1 MDPDRMAIK
10 FYQAGA
16 LLGLVAGLLMFVNL
30 PSLRGVVVNTTLLV
44 LLSASAGHVFDR
56 RNFYSVGLTALL
68 LLPVLFFTGFLPAQC
83 TTEQVIHPP
92 ARNLLTGE
100 VHAGG
105 YEPFRVNP
113 CDKQRYPWYI
123 KELPRERLQPYCM
136 ENPGDSYCEMLA
148 RQREM
153 SWENRTG

>member
-1 MDPDRMAIK
+1 
-10 FYQAGA
+10 YQAGA

-30 PSLRGVVVNTTLLV
+30 PYLREVVVKTMLTV
-44 LLSASAGHVFDR
+44 LFCASAGHVLDR
-56 RNFYSVGLTALL
+56 RDIYSVALTALL
-68 LLPVLFFTGFLPAQC
+68 LLPVLLFTGFLPAQC

-92 ARNLLTGE
+92 ARNPLTGE

-113 CDKQRYPWYI
+113 CDKQRYPWYFQ
-123 KELPRERLQPYCM
+123 ELPRERLQPYCM

-148 RQREM
+148 RQGEM
-153 SWENRTG
+153 SWENGTG